1 MNILDE
7 ERIKSIGIGH
17 QSLFIELRNG
27 KIIKVPLQYTKKL
40 ANAKILDLIDYK
52 IIGDGIGI
60 HFPAIDEDI
69 SLKGII
75 EDFYPHD

>member
-17 QSLFIELRNG
+17 QNLFIELKSG
-27 KIIKVPLQYTKKL
+27 KIIKVPLEYTKKL
-40 ANAKILDLIDYK
+40 ANAKVLDLVDYK
-52 IIGDGIGI
+52 LIGDGIGI
-60 HFPAIDEDI
+60 HFPVIDEDI

-75 EDFYPHD
+75 EDFLST